1 MQRLEITVRFEETM
15 KTILIVV
22 PVLVMVAAT
31 VLLPSASAQHN
42 EKSAE
47 PKQASPL
54 ACHRLALTQAQR
66 KRHFDEL
73 GPMLRSLKTSVRELP
88 DGFEFQFPS
97 DMKTYQLVTEWV
109 AGERVCCPFFE
120 IDLRS
125 EPGGGPL
132 WVRLTGRDGVKEFI
146 NAEGVA
152 WIKP

>member
-1 MQRLEITVRFEETM
+1 M
-15 KTILIVV
+15 KAFLTVV
-22 PVLVMVAAT
+22 PVLVMLAAT

-42 EKSAE
+42 EKSAKKKE
-47 PKQASPL
+47 ESPL
-54 ACHRLALTQAQR
+54 ACDRLALTPEQR

-73 GPMLRSLKTSVRELP
+73 GPMLRSVKTSVRELP

-97 DMKTYQLVTEWV
+97 EMKTYLLVAEWV

-125 EPGGGPL
+125 EPEGGPL
-132 WVRLTGRDGVKEFI
+132 LLRLTGRDGVKEFI
-146 NAEGVA
+146 HAEGVA